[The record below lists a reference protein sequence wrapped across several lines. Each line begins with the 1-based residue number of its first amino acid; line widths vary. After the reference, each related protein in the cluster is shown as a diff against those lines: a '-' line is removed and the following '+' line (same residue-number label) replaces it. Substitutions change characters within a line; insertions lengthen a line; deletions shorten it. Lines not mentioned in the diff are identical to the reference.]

1 MCRYPDHT
9 RSLRRLSVLAASVL
23 TLTTTMALAAKPHRH
38 TLEPASDVLVRNK
51 QLLADFFRDV
61 FGKMDVEAASRYL
74 RKDYIQHNP
83 HVPTGLKGFQTF
95 FRERFAQAS
104 REMKASFKL
113 EVLHVVAEG
122 DLVVIHT
129 HQSGIGP
136 DGKPFD
142 VTGFDLFRVQDAM
155 IAEHW
160 DASAPK

>member
-1 MCRYPDHT
+1 MRRYPDHT
-9 RSLRRLSVLAASVL
+9 KSLRRLSVLTAAVL
-23 TLTTTMALAAKPHRH
+23 TLCTMMVIIAKPHVYAQ
-38 TLEPASDVLVRNK
+38 EPANDVLARNK
-51 QLLADFFRDV
+51 RVVTDFYRDV
-61 FGKMDVEAASRYL
+61 FKKMDVEAASRYL

-95 FRERFAQAS
+95 FGEAFAKATP
-104 REMKASFKL
+104 EMKTAFKL

-136 DGKPFD
+136 DEKPFEA
-142 VTGFDLFRVQDAM
+142 TGFDLFRVLDAM

>member
-1 MCRYPDHT
+1 MRYYADHT
-9 RSLRRLSVLAASVL
+9 RRPRRLSVLTASVL
-23 TLTTTMALAAKPHRH
+23 TLTTTMALAALPRRN

-51 QLLADFFRDV
+51 QLVADLYRDV

-83 HVPTGLKGFQTF
+83 RVPTGLKGFQTF
-95 FRERFAQAS
+95 FREMFAHAS
-104 REMKASFKL
+104 PEMKASFKL

-129 HQSGIGP
+129 HQSGTGP

>member
-1 MCRYPDHT
+1 MYSYHDHT
-9 RSLRRLSVLAASVL
+9 RSLRRLSVLTASVL
-23 TLTTTMALAAKPHRH
+23 TLTTTMALAA
-38 TLEPASDVLVRNK
+38 EPRLQTTEHASDVLVRNK
-51 QLLADFFRDV
+51 QLVADLYRDV

-83 HVPTGLKGFQTF
+83 HVPTGLDGFQAF

>member
-1 MCRYPDHT
+1 MRRFPDHT
-9 RSLRRLSVLAASVL
+9 RRLRRCSVLTASVL
-23 TLTTTMALAAKPHRH
+23 TLAMTLALAAKPDRQ
-38 TLEPASDVLVRNK
+38 TIEPAGDVLARNK
-51 QLLADFFRDV
+51 QLLSDFYRDV
-61 FGKMDVEAASRYL
+61 FGKLDVEAASRYL
-74 RKDYIQHNP
+74 REDYIQHNP

-104 REMKASFKL
+104 TAMRASFKL

-129 HQSGIGP
+129 RQSGIGP
-136 DGKPFD
+136 GGKPFD